1 MCGDKSSNNCLQ
13 KHLEKKQYPLTTES
27 INDGKHTFIFLFL
40 SDRLKERW
48 LIGLS
53 DAAFNE
59 QRGQTVGGQ
68 ISLILFLQNR
78 INETPVD

>member
-1 MCGDKSSNNCLQ
+1 M
-13 KHLEKKQYPLTTES
+13 TES
-27 INDGKHTFIFLFL
+27 IYDGKRTFVFLFL
-40 SDRLKERW
+40 FDRLKKRW

-53 DAAFNE
+53 DATFNE

>member
-1 MCGDKSSNNCLQ
+1 MKGSKLSFFLCL
-13 KHLEKKQYPLTTES
+13 
-27 INDGKHTFIFLFL
+27 F
-40 SDRLKERW
+40 DRLKERW

-53 DAAFNE
+53 DATFNE

-78 INETPVD
+78 INETPMD